1 MSEATL
7 AEELEFVM
15 AHQQQAEEAV
25 LARAMREGIRLLYR
39 EAVIEAYLLGQVSR
53 EDALAQLGP
62 DALEEIEYQRDALKR
77 DVAWGLTADA

>member
-7 AEELEFVM
+7 TQELEFVM
-15 AHQQQAEEAV
+15 AHQRQKEETV

-39 EAVIEAYLLGQVSR
+39 EAVIEAYLLGHISR
-53 EDALAQLGP
+53 QDALAQLGP

-77 DVAWGLTADA
+77 DIAWGMADA